1 MMIEKWMW
9 AFSTN
14 TIVVKDQTYSECKF
28 DFLIYYYGLFIKPM
42 NLNVE
47 NKNENWDWI
56 KVQAVD

>member
-28 DFLIYYYGLFIKPM
+28 DFLIYYYVLFIKPM